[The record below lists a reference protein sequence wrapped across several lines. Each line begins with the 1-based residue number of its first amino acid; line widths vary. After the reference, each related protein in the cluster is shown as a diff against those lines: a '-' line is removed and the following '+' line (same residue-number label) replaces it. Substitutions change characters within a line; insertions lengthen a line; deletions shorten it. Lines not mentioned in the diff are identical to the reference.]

1 MKTHSVK
8 TMLTTVSALLLLA
21 TQTTVAGPTACTYQD
36 AVMAYEQNNF
46 IRAKVLLEMAKRDG
60 DKRAEVFL
68 AKHFQLKDKQA
79 MIAAK

>member
-1 MKTHSVK
+1 MKLNSAK
-8 TMLTTVSALLLLA
+8 TMFTTLSVMLLLSP
-21 TQTTVAGPTACTYQD
+21 QVTVAAPTACTYQD
-36 AVMAYEQNNF
+36 AVMAYKQNNF